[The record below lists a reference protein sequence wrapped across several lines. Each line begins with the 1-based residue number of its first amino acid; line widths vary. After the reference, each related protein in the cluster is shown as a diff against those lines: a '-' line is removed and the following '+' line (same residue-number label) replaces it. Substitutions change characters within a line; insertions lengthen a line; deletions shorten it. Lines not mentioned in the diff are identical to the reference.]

1 MEKNALSVNGLTKKY
16 HDFMLDEVS
25 FHVSHGTIVGLIGE
39 NGAGKSTTMKAILGL
54 IKNDAGSIELL
65 GQQAP
70 NIDFT
75 TRNKIGVVFDGN
87 NFPDTLSP
95 RKLGELSQ
103 KVYVAWDEKQYAAL
117 LERWSLPLNKK
128 IRNLS
133 KGMKVK
139 LSIAVALSHHSELL
153 ILDEA
158 TSGLDPVA
166 RDDILDM
173 LLEFVQ
179 NEHHAVSMSSHMTND
194 LEKIADTIVFLHNG
208 KVLFSKPKDE
218 LRYQYGIMKCGTQ
231 QFEAL
236 DQNDR
241 IAYRKQDY
249 EWQVLVAD
257 RHAAQRKYPNA
268 VIDPATIDD
277 IMLLFLKG
285 ETK

>member
-1 MEKNALSVNGLTKKY
+1 
-16 HDFMLDEVS
+16 
-25 FHVSHGTIVGLIGE
+25 
-39 NGAGKSTTMKAILGL
+39 
-54 IKNDAGSIELL
+54 
-65 GQQAP
+65 
-70 NIDFT
+70 
-75 TRNKIGVVFDGN
+75 
-87 NFPDTLSP
+87 
-95 RKLGELSQ
+95 
-103 KVYVAWDEKQYAAL
+103 
-117 LERWSLPLNKK
+117 
-128 IRNLS
+128 
-133 KGMKVK
+133 
-139 LSIAVALSHHSELL
+139 
-153 ILDEA
+153 
-158 TSGLDPVA
+158 
-166 RDDILDM
+166 
-173 LLEFVQ
+173 
-179 NEHHAVSMSSHMTND
+179 MTND